1 MAGWSRWFSKPFF
14 VANFDFAFLTTKWHA
29 FLSEMEPNLDLWSGK
44 IDALLPIFYACV
56 VFTAIRAF
64 KNEKLHFLPLNWR
77 FCSVISAWTLQNLYR
92 QKALLTS
99 FHMSQLLTQLD
110 AYWLRNLCVPLR
122 IKDDQFWC
130 WKFAVKLRATSQ
142 VYHLILIK
150 EYMHFDCF
158 LLSRA
163 HERSIFI
170 QREIIVF
177 KPKSKK

>member
-1 MAGWSRWFSKPFF
+1 MEGASLKSRFVQPWTSVVAGWSRWFSKPFF
-14 VANFDFAFLTTKWHA
+14 VANLDFAFLTTKWHA
-29 FLSEMEPNLDLWSGK
+29 FFSEMEPNLDLWSGK

-110 AYWLRNLCVPLR
+110 AYWLRKMRAITNKRRPENLQLNCVR
-122 IKDDQFWC
+122 RRRF
-130 WKFAVKLRATSQ
+130 TT
-142 VYHLILIK
+142 
-150 EYMHFDCF
+150 
-158 LLSRA
+158 
-163 HERSIFI
+163 
-170 QREIIVF
+170 
-177 KPKSKK
+177 